1 MREFLGFKSPKDV
14 MSKFKRITYSIFRVF
29 NIPKIPFFFLSRS
42 QTIQEC
48 SAMRNVQDCTRL
60 THPPPSKKVLGV
72 SKRCLAGVKRVG
84 ER

>member
-29 NIPKIPFFFLSRS
+29 NIPKIPFFFSLSLANNSRMFS
-42 QTIQEC
+42 NAQR
-48 SAMRNVQDCTRL
+48 ARL
-60 THPPPSKKVLGV
+60 HQANSPPPQKKFLGV